1 MPPYIW
7 ERTGWTQLRWNND
20 KILVILGECRLLQ
33 GKLLSKVA
41 DLGFDLGSQ
50 AQVEI
55 LAEETMKTAAIEGE
69 SLDMKAVRSS
79 VARRLGLPS
88 GGLEWTGM
96 WTASYPFFWMRPAIM
111 INPSPKTDCMAGRRR
126 CSLLGTRECTKSRWD
141 NGGEPSL
148 CAWFQAP

>member
-1 MPPYIW
+1 MPSYIW
-7 ERTGWTQLRWNND
+7 ERTAGTRFRWNNN
-20 KILVILGECRLLQ
+20 KIIVILGECRLLQ
-33 GKLLSKVA
+33 GKLLSKMA

-88 GGLEWTGM
+88 GGTQGG
-96 WTASYPFFWMRPAIM
+96 PVCGRPRIGYSGC
-111 INPSPKTDCMAGRRR
+111 NPQLR
-126 CSLLGTRECTKSRWD
+126 
-141 NGGEPSL
+141 
-148 CAWFQAP
+148 